1 MMLIL
6 AAAWRFRLGHLMAA
20 VLKTP
25 GQVAITG
32 SAIALLFGILGGSF
46 FDLSML
52 PEWVRKVG
60 MITPN
65 SWANEGFRI
74 LSMGGQL
81 SAIETNIIAL
91 LVMGALLYALGTI
104 LISRRGLVRK

>member
-1 MMLIL
+1 
-6 AAAWRFRLGHLMAA
+6 
-20 VLKTP
+20 
-25 GQVAITG
+25 
-32 SAIALLFGILGGSF
+32 
-46 FDLSML
+46 ML

-81 SAIETNIIAL
+81 SAIKTNLIAL